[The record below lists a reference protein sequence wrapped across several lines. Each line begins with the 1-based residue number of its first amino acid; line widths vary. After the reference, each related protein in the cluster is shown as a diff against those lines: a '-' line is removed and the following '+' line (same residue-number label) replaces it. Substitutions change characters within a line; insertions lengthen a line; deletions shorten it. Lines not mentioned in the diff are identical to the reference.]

1 MTWLNGK
8 SEEEWAEI
16 WRQERLREDE
26 MLAFYDE
33 APWRLTKKEL
43 AKKFNLRPTRV
54 SLLTRRRDEQRHR
67 ERMAAA
73 LEMMSF
79 TATAERLWMDLG
91 WLATELEKRANRPTG
106 GMTGPMK
113 SG

>member
-1 MTWLNGK
+1 VTWLNGK

-54 SLLTRRRDEQRHR
+54 SLLTRRRDERRHR